1 MIRRAEAPV
10 SPSQEPTG
18 DLHTIDLFEALNAA
32 NSGSPVNQDTAPPA
46 DMIQRSIETP
56 SFNQP
61 STRDVIQ
68 PTANGFLSNPEPDH
82 IIAQV
87 EAPTDEATVRRAV
100 DEELLSLLESI
111 QSTRSNPPP
120 ASGTP
125 HVAAPPPAPPPIIQ
139 RQNVQEAIQQ
149 PVIQRAMTST
159 SQDEISTGSRNN
171 GDEDDGVDVDRLA
184 RDVYKML
191 QNRLRIERERRSR

>member
-1 MIRRAEAPV
+1 
-10 SPSQEPTG
+10 
-18 DLHTIDLFEALNAA
+18 
-32 NSGSPVNQDTAPPA
+32 
-46 DMIQRSIETP
+46 
-56 SFNQP
+56 
-61 STRDVIQ
+61 
-68 PTANGFLSNPEPDH
+68 
-82 IIAQV
+82 
-87 EAPTDEATVRRAV
+87 
-100 DEELLSLLESI
+100 
-111 QSTRSNPPP
+111 
-120 ASGTP
+120 
-125 HVAAPPPAPPPIIQ
+125 PAPPPIIQ